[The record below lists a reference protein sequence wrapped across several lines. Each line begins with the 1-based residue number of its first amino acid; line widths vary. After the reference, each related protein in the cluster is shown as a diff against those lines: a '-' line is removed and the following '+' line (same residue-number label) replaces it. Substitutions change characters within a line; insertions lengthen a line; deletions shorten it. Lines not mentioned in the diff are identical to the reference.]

1 MKILKDK
8 KLVLSEKFMTQ
19 LKQLVCDYKTRKVK
33 DSRRMFVPGEDM
45 EITWRQCKE
54 GFQLIYQQVHRD
66 RVIKKSVLKWGKRST
81 DRSCEWSKTHLN
93 IQKHGSAVMLVMVL
107 VRHVNYGGSGNRETL
122 EISRSK
128 EKG

>member
-1 MKILKDK
+1 
-8 KLVLSEKFMTQ
+8 
-19 LKQLVCDYKTRKVK
+19 
-33 DSRRMFVPGEDM
+33 MFVPAGDI

-66 RVIKKSVLKWGKRST
+66 RVIEKSVLKWGKRST
-81 DRSCEWSKTHLN
+81 DRSCGWSKTQLN
-93 IQKHGSAVMLVMVL
+93 IQKHGGAMLVTVL
-107 VRHVNYGGSGNRETL
+107 VRRVNYGGIGNRETQ